1 MVKGTKRKA
10 TMERI
15 TKRESAATTF
25 TKRSF
30 GLHSKVAQLC
40 LLNGAQIAVLA
51 TPPSANSN
59 VSFFSFGHSS
69 VDSIVTAFLKGE
81 RPAVREEIDDHEE
94 DLGIC
99 LARKELGLPQWWED
113 DSFLKSKNP
122 QELSHAITSM
132 SRLLSKINELRAQ
145 DAEAEP
151 PLKKQKKKK
160 NEETMKKT
168 EPTVEQTLVLPSGSS
183 DKTLDYNNNNVMR
196 DEELDQIMSTCD
208 SFGLPHNNN
217 NDSLEEID
225 FDQLIDLDFDFDF
238 QSMNSSDNNE
248 TMKMTEPLDQ
258 PLLLPYD
265 ICGTPDN
272 NTFSTGE
279 MNLIDI
285 RQLSGFDLDTS
296 SVFVGDSLLDST
308 MNCVA
313 SADGFMEANSIQE
326 TNSSALNSVACD
338 DDDASAAL
346 NEEDTNFSDFL
357 TQFLQS

>member
-113 DSFLKSKNP
+113 DSLLKSKNP
-122 QELSHAITSM
+122 QE
-132 SRLLSKINELRAQ
+132 RRGRASSEETEEEERG
-145 DAEAEP
+145 D
-151 PLKKQKKKK
+151 
-160 NEETMKKT
+160 NEENRTHGGT
-168 EPTVEQTLVLPSGSS
+168 NPSSP
-183 DKTLDYNNNNVMR
+183 VR
-196 DEELDQIMSTCD
+196 
-208 SFGLPHNNN
+208 
-217 NDSLEEID
+217 
-225 FDQLIDLDFDFDF
+225 F
-238 QSMNSSDNNE
+238 Q
-248 TMKMTEPLDQ
+248 
-258 PLLLPYD
+258 
-265 ICGTPDN
+265 
-272 NTFSTGE
+272 
-279 MNLIDI
+279 
-285 RQLSGFDLDTS
+285 
-296 SVFVGDSLLDST
+296 
-308 MNCVA
+308 
-313 SADGFMEANSIQE
+313 
-326 TNSSALNSVACD
+326 
-338 DDDASAAL
+338 
-346 NEEDTNFSDFL
+346 
-357 TQFLQS
+357 

>member
-10 TMERI
+10 TMEKI

-40 LLNGAQIAVLA
+40 LLTGAQIAVLA

-99 LARKELGLPQWWED
+99 LARKELGLPQIP
-113 DSFLKSKNP
+113 KN
-122 QELSHAITSM
+122 
-132 SRLLSKINELRAQ
+132 
-145 DAEAEP
+145 AEAEP
-151 PLKKQKKKK
+151 PLKKQKKK

-238 QSMNSSDNNE
+238 DSMNSSDNNE

>member
-1 MVKGTKRKA
+1 
-10 TMERI
+10 
-15 TKRESAATTF
+15 
-25 TKRSF
+25 
-30 GLHSKVAQLC
+30 
-40 LLNGAQIAVLA
+40 
-51 TPPSANSN
+51 
-59 VSFFSFGHSS
+59 
-69 VDSIVTAFLKGE
+69 
-81 RPAVREEIDDHEE
+81 
-94 DLGIC
+94 
-99 LARKELGLPQWWED
+99 
-113 DSFLKSKNP
+113 
-122 QELSHAITSM
+122 M

-151 PLKKQKKKK
+151 PLKKQKKK

-238 QSMNSSDNNE
+238 ESMNSSDNNE

-272 NTFSTGE
+272 NTYSTGE
-279 MNLIDI
+279 MSLDYLI
-285 RQLSGFDLDTS
+285 DTS
-296 SVFVGDSLLDST
+296 SVFVDDSLLESA

-313 SADGFMEANSIQE
+313 SVDGFVETISTQEQLQE
-326 TNSSALNSVACD
+326 TTIALNSVACD
-338 DDDASAAL
+338 DASSAFNEDDI
-346 NEEDTNFSDFL
+346 NFSDFL
-357 TQFLQS
+357 TQFLQ